1 MRTRFIQLL
10 LFSYQL
16 HKSPIPY
23 RKAKSWLHKNHPDY
37 IYGIPN
43 TQYKDNC
50 EHLVPQHLLKKY
62 SIDQRAFS
70 DLHLL
75 SISNAKLNSHRQNF
89 KFDSIDEQ
97 KRNTVF
103 LNEYGS
109 ITSKSDYHCKK
120 NNKKRLFE
128 PNDKSKGAIA
138 RSIGYFYWN
147 YNSLYSK
154 ELLDRKTLIMW
165 NKEFPPSRT
174 ERIKNKKVFQKQA
187 NKNIFVDYS
196 FLVSICFSRP
206 IFFLKNWKDYFMKLE
221 HIDKHYIFQNK
232 KVSHF
237 FKKVMKVL

>member
-1 MRTRFIQLL
+1 MRTRYIQFFLL
-10 LFSYQL
+10 SYQL
-16 HKSPIPY
+16 HKCPISY

-37 IYGIPN
+37 IYGVPN
-43 TQYKDNC
+43 KQWGDNC

-62 SIDQRAFS
+62 NIDQRAFS

-89 KFDSIDEQ
+89 KFDSIGND
-97 KRNTVF
+97 KKNTIF
-103 LNEYGS
+103 LNEYGFV
-109 ITSKSDYHCKK
+109 TNKSHYHCKK

-128 PNDKSKGAIA
+128 PNDKSKGTIA

-154 ELLDRKTLIMW
+154 ELLDRKTLVKW
-165 NKEFPPSRT
+165 NKQFPPSSS
-174 ERIKNKKVFQKQA
+174 ERVKNEKVFQKQA

-206 IFFLKNWKDYFMKLE
+206 IFFLKNWKDRYKEFD
-221 HIDKHYIFQNK
+221 I
-232 KVSHF
+232 
-237 FKKVMKVL
+237 

>member
-1 MRTRFIQLL
+1 MRTRYIQFF

-16 HKSPIPY
+16 HKCPISY

-43 TQYKDNC
+43 KQWGHNC

-62 SIDQRAFS
+62 NIDQRAFS

-89 KFDSIDEQ
+89 KFDVIDND
-97 KRNTVF
+97 KKNTIF
-103 LNEYGS
+103 LNEYGFV
-109 ITSKSDYHCKK
+109 TSKSKYHCKK

-128 PNDKSKGAIA
+128 PNDTSKGAIA

-154 ELLDRKTLIMW
+154 ELLDRKTLVKW
-165 NKEFPPSRT
+165 NKQFPPSSS
-174 ERIKNKKVFQKQA
+174 ERVKNEKVFQKQA

-196 FLVSICFSRP
+196 FFISICFSRP
-206 IFFLKNWKDYFMKLE
+206 IFFLKNWRDRYKEFDR
-221 HIDKHYIFQNK
+221 
-232 KVSHF
+232 
-237 FKKVMKVL
+237 